1 MRIISSLLSTS
12 TLLFL
17 FYSHALAA
25 PPDISYFEDH
35 FEGPIAV
42 CDGIEL
48 IRIADFKITVK
59 VFFDTDGT
67 PITLKITERQK
78 NEVFNSLTG
87 ESVSYPGNLTI
98 TVDLTDDTTTV
109 AGTGIIVTL
118 PGIGPFIRDTGR
130 LVLDALGN
138 VTFVAGNFDFGP
150 MGDPNL
156 FCDALG

>member
-1 MRIISSLLSTS
+1 MTNALMSTG

-17 FYSHALAA
+17 LSSQVLAA
-25 PPDISYFEDH
+25 PPAVSYFEDH

-42 CDGIEL
+42 CDGIEI
-48 IRIADFKITVK
+48 IRIADFKFTFK
-59 VFFDTDGT
+59 VFFDNNGT
-67 PITLKITERQK
+67 PIRLQITERQK

-98 TVDLTDDTTTV
+98 TVDLTDDSTTV
-109 AGTGIIVTL
+109 AGAPIIVTL

-130 LVLDALGN
+130 LVLDAFGN
-138 VTFVAGNFDFGP
+138 VIFEAGNFDFGP
-150 MGDPNL
+150 TGDPNL